1 MKRTPLYAF
10 AKAAAQWIVMPFVPY
25 RVKNQERFPK
35 EGKVIVCCNH
45 LANSDP
51 IRLAFT
57 QHRQI
62 FFMSKAELFDIK
74 PLGWLLRALGAFPVH
89 RGKGDIHA
97 IDSASE
103 LLQEGCAL
111 GIFIEGTRSK
121 DGEFG
126 QPKAG
131 AVMLACNNHAPI
143 LPACITPVG
152 SKKTRVFHKAVVSF
166 GELIQPE
173 ELGVEHGTG
182 LEFRNA
188 SRLVMGKIR
197 ELRERDLRELGQ
209 EESLPEHI
217 A

>member
-25 RVKNQERFPK
+25 RVKNKERFPK

-45 LANSDP
+45 LGISDP
-51 IRLAFT
+51 LRLGFT

-89 RGKGDIHA
+89 RGKGDVNA

-111 GIFIEGTRSK
+111 GIFIEGTRSR

-131 AVMLACNNHAPI
+131 AVMLAYNNHAPI

-152 SKKTRVFHKAVVSF
+152 SKKPRLFHKAVVSF

-173 ELGVEHGTG
+173 ELGIEHGAG

-197 ELRERDLRELGQ
+197 ELRERDLLELGQ